1 MANQEGILKNIKLL
15 YVEDEEEVVEQMS
28 FLLKKRLGK
37 LRIAK
42 NGKEGFEMFMDERPD
57 IILSDLKMPVM
68 DGITMAREIRRYSKT
83 PIIITTAFSDKDII
97 LKAIDVGIEKYIIKP
112 INPKELLDSLE
123 KVATEILGRRG
134 SLIIDKDGKIMDK
147 EQKLKAEEDIKNS
160 VARIIKDKTGKGPKN
175 VKAFI
180 HMSKIEIE
188 VFEGQTKLEKNLAQN
203 PANHMMLKYI
213 REAIYRDYVDEIM
226 FAIKEIITGELTIDA
241 LDIDVFNDRETIV
254 IGIL

>member
-42 NGKEGFEMFMDERPD
+42 NGKEGFDMFMDERPD
-57 IILSDLKMPVM
+57 IILSDLKMPIM

-112 INPKELLDSLE
+112 INPKELLESLE
-123 KVATEILGRRG
+123 KVAKEILSKRG
-134 SLIIDKDGKIMDK
+134 SIIMGKDGETLGK
-147 EQKLKAEEDIKNS
+147 EEKLKTEEDIKNS
-160 VARIIKDKTGKGPKN
+160 VAKLIKEKTGKGPKT

-203 PANHMMLKYI
+203 PANHMILKYI
-213 REAIYRDYVDEIM
+213 REAVYRDY
-226 FAIKEIITGELTIDA
+226 TGEIFDLLKEVVKGELSIESI
-241 LDIDVFNDRETIV
+241 DIDILNDRETIV

>member
-1 MANQEGILKNIKLL
+1 MKGKEGILKNIKLL
-15 YVEDEEEVVEQMS
+15 YVEDEEEVIEQMS

-37 LRIAK
+37 LTIAK
-42 NGKEGFEMFMDERPD
+42 NGKEGLEMFMNERPD

-123 KVATEILGRRG
+123 KTAKEILSRRG
-134 SLIIDKDGKIMDK
+134 SLIIGKDGEIMGK
-147 EQKLKAEEDIKNS
+147 EEKLKAEEDIKNS
-160 VARIIKDKTGKGPKN
+160 IAKIIKDKTGKGPKN

-180 HMSKIEIE
+180 HISKIEIE

-203 PANHMMLKYI
+203 PENYMILKYI
-213 REAIYRDYVDEIM
+213 REAIYRDYEGEIIS
-226 FAIKEIITGELTIDA
+226 ALKEIIKGELSIES
-241 LDIDVFNDRETIV
+241 LDIDISNDKETIV
-254 IGIL
+254 ISIL